1 MTNQEN
7 WWNFFKTR
15 QCFRTNVSSL
25 GKPETKCKAFRTRV
39 VLTMA
44 RSHSQRAWLILLL
57 PLAESTQA
65 LEVKISIDLATIRR
79 VNLTSHMTRTLKVKV
94 HPLPKHMSPVNLV
107 QQKLLLKR
115 KRKTR
120 KKLKQNQN
128 PIHQTQIRKTLMKK
142 PRRSEEQQRK
152 QNLQQKLYLSQPQH
166 QKPFQSYKRQF
177 LSQYRLPHSK
187 FNSHRCQK
195 LIPCLIY
202 SQVYQLRCNNH
213 PCNQHQVQVSDS
225 SSQLN
230 NKFSN
235 NNLKLQHLEE

>member
-15 QCFRTNVSSL
+15 PCFRMNESSL

-65 LEVKISIDLATIRR
+65 SEVKISIDLATIRW
-79 VNLTSHMTRTLKVKV
+79 VNLTSLMTRTLKVKV

-152 QNLQQKLYLSQPQH
+152 QK
-166 QKPFQSYKRQF
+166 
-177 LSQYRLPHSK
+177 
-187 FNSHRCQK
+187 
-195 LIPCLIY
+195 
-202 SQVYQLRCNNH
+202 
-213 PCNQHQVQVSDS
+213 
-225 SSQLN
+225 
-230 NKFSN
+230 
-235 NNLKLQHLEE
+235 